1 MCVHVCTHAHIHTCF
16 SGGQQV
22 ANKSVLQGR
31 AQIVS
36 ASGAALSLRSEC
48 PHGKVDLFKRY
59 RLLEATDTEDRLHT
73 SGAQPSQGLAQHF

>member
-1 MCVHVCTHAHIHTCF
+1 MCVRVCAHAHIHMCF

-36 ASGAALSLRSEC
+36 ASGAASSLRSEC
-48 PHGKVDLFKRY
+48 PHAKVDLFKRY
-59 RLLEATDTEDRLHT
+59 WLLETTDTEDRLHT
-73 SGAQPSQGLAQHF
+73 NGVQPSQALAQHF